1 MHRAD
6 EHVDFVALHEL
17 VGILRRLGRLSF
29 VVHGE
34 VFELAPAE
42 LAAALVYRELETV
55 GNRRAELRVGPGVRQ
70 HQTDADLARL
80 GEGKIRQQRA
90 GAEQAGGGQ
99 KLSSGDRCYKLHCQ
113 SSVI

>member
-17 VGILRRLGRLSF
+17 VGILGRLGRLGL
-29 VVHGE
+29 VVYGE

-42 LAAALVYRELETV
+42 LAAALVYRELEAV

-70 HQTDADLARL
+70 HQTDAELARL

-90 GAEQAGGGQ
+90 GAEQAGRRQ
-99 KLSSGDRCYKLHCQ
+99 K
-113 SSVI
+113 VAAV